1 MSNTHTESYFLRQRE
16 QSHQHEA
23 RKQTQLKTWLGKWA
37 DPDTTFWSMLENR
50 PRSAKAG
57 VFQKRKGVRSGIP
70 DLYVVH
76 HDNPILESPGF
87 AHEFGSCGEAE
98 VLHLAGVLTFDD
110 EFREDVVFGG
120 IQEKFRQTLA

>member
-1 MSNTHTESYFLRQRE
+1 M
-16 QSHQHEA
+16 
-23 RKQTQLKTWLGKWA
+23 
-37 DPDTTFWSMLENR
+37 
-50 PRSAKAG
+50 AKPLTIRAATSEDEPA
-57 VFQKRKGVRSGIP
+57 VV
-70 DLYVVH
+70 DLWRVCGL
-76 HDNPILESPGF
+76 LESPGF